1 MQNWI
6 NSYLN
11 GPNSS
16 RNLRAVIGFRDTPLT
31 MGSLSYVLLSPNPNF
46 ISTFMF
52 SLLSLN
58 YLARI
63 RGQEKKKTKYYY
75 NFISII
81 IVISDKFKKERERE
95 KESKKTPW

>member
-1 MQNWI
+1 MSRKENAELDVFIFGPQKKKKMQNWI

-31 MGSLSYVLLSPNPNF
+31 IGSLLHGPLSPNPSF

-63 RGQEKKKTKYYY
+63 RGKKKKQ
-75 NFISII
+75 SII
-81 IVISDKFKKERERE
+81 ITLSG
-95 KESKKTPW
+95 